1 METKSSFTTQICNR
15 LGNWWTVCKFN
26 KKIAVSLSGLCDAAP
41 IDQIFSL
48 AEPAKDSSDRYGTFI
63 GMTGWIIEFD
73 KGDKIWK
80 IHHKIFTKNTLKLLD
95 SNRRPFGKKLWEVGE
110 YVCEG
115 VAPLGLRW
123 LALGRRAGAHRALG
137 LLGRGL

>member
-1 METKSSFTTQICNR
+1 MVADHAGRGF
-15 LGNWWTVCKFN
+15 LLL
-26 KKIAVSLSGLCDAAP
+26 AGL
-41 IDQIFSL
+41 
-48 AEPAKDSSDRYGTFI
+48 E
-63 GMTGWIIEFD
+63 E
-73 KGDKIWK
+73 
-80 IHHKIFTKNTLKLLD
+80 
-95 SNRRPFGKKLWEVGE
+95 GKAEVGE